1 MDRFNPFI
9 IEVGV
14 TSPQREVTTGNGNE
28 TLEDLSGFPVVTV
41 TGTTQIQVIHKQQA
55 SYIPMQ
61 LFLKGTHALCRLKH

>member
-41 TGTTQIQVIHKQQA
+41 TGTTQVQVIHKTTN
-55 SYIPMQ
+55 
-61 LFLKGTHALCRLKH
+61 FLYTHAVMYEMYTCTL